1 MTEQLHHMPPL
12 RLPAARPR
20 PGLIALG
27 LAAAA
32 LLAVILTTDTG
43 HATRPLAAPCDSLD
57 AAASGA
63 LTRLVADP
71 SAAAESRARDAL
83 FRLQRAR
90 KNCRLGLAA
99 LARQD
104 YAAITRQQPGR
115 YNRRP

>member
-1 MTEQLHHMPPL
+1 MRL
-12 RLPAARPR
+12 RLPTDRMR
-20 PGLIALG
+20 PGLIMLG
-27 LAAAA
+27 LAAAV
-32 LLAVILTTDTG
+32 LLAVVVMTNTG
-43 HATRPLAAPCDSLD
+43 HATRPLAAPCDGLD
-57 AAASGA
+57 AAASNA

-90 KNCRLGLAA
+90 KNCRLGLTA